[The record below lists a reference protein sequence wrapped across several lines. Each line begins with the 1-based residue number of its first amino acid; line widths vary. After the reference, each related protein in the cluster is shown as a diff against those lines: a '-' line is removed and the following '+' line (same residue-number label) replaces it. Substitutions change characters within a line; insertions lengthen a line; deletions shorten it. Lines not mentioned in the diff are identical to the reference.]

1 MTIYGYARVSTKGQ
15 AKDGNSLES
24 QIETLKENGAIEIYS
39 DSFTGTKTDRPEFNK
54 LLEVLKAGDTLM
66 VTKLDRFARS
76 MTQGSELVNELIKRG
91 IKVNILNIGMMD
103 NTPASKLIRNIFFSF
118 AEFERDMIVE
128 RTQEGKAIAKTKE
141 GFKEGRPKAYT
152 PKQLDNALSM
162 LTVNGGKHSY
172 KEVAELLGISKSTL
186 IRENNKRKA
195 MMEEV
200 Q

>member
-1 MTIYGYARVSTKGQ
+1 MSKIYGYARVSTKGQ

-24 QIETLKENGAIEIYS
+24 QIETLKSNGAMEIYS

-54 LLEVLKAGDTLM
+54 LLKILAPGDTLM

-76 MTQGSELVNELIKRG
+76 MSQGSELVDKLINKG

-128 RTQEGKAIAKTKE
+128 RTQEGKAIAKSKE
-141 GFKEGRPKAYT
+141 GFTEGRPKKYT
-152 PKQLDNALSM
+152 QEQLDNALSM
-162 LTVNGGKHSY
+162 LIINGGKYSY
-172 KEVAELLGISKSTL
+172 TEVERLLGISKSTL
-186 IRENNKRKA
+186 IREVKKRKSK
-195 MMEEV
+195 
-200 Q
+200 